1 MDYGTDLG
9 LYRKVGIEIY
19 RIFIND
25 GVPCVDVSSFYGKTP
40 FRDRTTGKSIP
51 PDQALERL
59 RDQAKTLIRKARETA
74 AQEDSGL
81 VAHATTV

>member
-1 MDYGTDLG
+1 MCLVFMGKLH
-9 LYRKVGIEIY
+9 LGIEQQESQY
-19 RIFIND
+19 L
-25 GVPCVDVSSFYGKTP
+25 
-40 FRDRTTGKSIP
+40 